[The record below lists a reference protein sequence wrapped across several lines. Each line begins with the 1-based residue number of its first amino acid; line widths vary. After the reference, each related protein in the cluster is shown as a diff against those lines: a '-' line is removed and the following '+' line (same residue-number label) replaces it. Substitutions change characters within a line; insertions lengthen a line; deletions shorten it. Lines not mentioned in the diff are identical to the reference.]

1 MIIDVSPDL
10 AKRIA
15 NLADEQGSTI
25 EEILEEF
32 LRERLDEREPKK
44 RRLTLADLAEIA
56 LSAGLSS
63 DKPVDTAARSREILQ
78 TEYAEYLQRRRS
90 RDAHS

>member
-1 MIIDVSPDL
+1 MKIEVSDETGQHLREL
-10 AKRIA
+10 AAER
-15 NLADEQGSTI
+15 NLTI
-25 EEILEEF
+25 EELI
-32 LRERLDEREPKK
+32 RAMLDRYDVK
-44 RRLTLADLAEIA
+44 RKGLTLADLAEIA

-78 TEYAEYLQRRRS
+78 TEYAEYLHRRRS